1 MSLRRIIAWVFFA
14 LCLSALPCFAQ
25 TSSTRAALQTQ
36 NNSAIAPNGVGAIT
50 GSVMNSM
57 LGNMIASEATLLD
70 FNSFLNAPV
79 YNQTGI
85 PFSSAGNP
93 LLFLQCSGLIEANG
107 SSAPTCI
114 GSSAFPLNPGS
125 TVISPKTN
133 GGVLFDNNGALGDS
147 TTLPSGVSLS
157 GAVGLPLSTGV
168 SGQLPLANGGANA
181 SLTASN
187 GGIVYSGASALAV
200 LPGTVTANQCLLSG
214 SSAAPTW
221 GACSGA
227 GVSSFNSRTGAVAPV
242 GGDYSTGQLTTGA
255 SGSSPAVGAL
265 GETITNTGTPGT
277 SIGNGTVV
285 TLATVTLSPGDWNCY
300 GLSETTYG
308 TSSAY
313 TTDNQGITSTPVS
326 FPAFPA
332 GLTVSFASSTVSA
345 STPYVEAYSTNSV
358 IVRPTTSTSYSL
370 VRQIAHSAG
379 TITASGY
386 LQCVRQD

>member
-133 GGVLFDNNGALGDS
+133 GGVLFDNNGLLGDS

-187 GGIVYSGASALAV
+187 GGIVYSGASSLAI
-200 LPGTVTANQCLLSG
+200 LGGTVTANQCLLSG
-214 SSAAPTW
+214 SNAAPTW

-227 GVSSFNSRTGAVAPV
+227 GVSSFNSRTGAVVPS
-242 GGDYSTGQLTTGA
+242 GGDYSTGQLTTA
-255 SGSSPAVGAL
+255 ATGSSPAVGAL
-265 GETITNTGTPGT
+265 GETQTNTGGASTVI
-277 SIGNGTVV
+277 SNNVV
-285 TLATVTLSPGDWNCY
+285 TTLASVSLSPGDWNCY
-300 GLSETTYG
+300 GLAEITMNSGTTY
-308 TSSAY
+308 
-313 TTDNQGITSTPVS
+313 TTANLGITSTPS
-326 FPAFPA
+326 SMPAFPA
-332 GLTVSFASSTVSA
+332 SLANSFVANTVGAATYIF
-345 STPYVEAYSTNSV
+345 PYYLASV
-358 IVRPTTSTSYSL
+358 IVRPTTTTSYSL
-370 VRQIAHSAG
+370 VYQEAFSAG
-379 TITASGY
+379 TVRGQGY
-386 LQCVRQD
+386 IQCVRQD

>member
-57 LGNMIASEATLLD
+57 LGNIIASEATLLD

-133 GGVLFDNNGALGDS
+133 GGVLSDNNGVLGDS

-187 GGIVYSGASALAV
+187 GGIVYSGASSLAI
-200 LPGTVTANQCLLSG
+200 LGGTVTANQCLLSG
-214 SSAAPTW
+214 SNAAPTW

-227 GVSSFNSRTGAVAPV
+227 GVSSFNSRTGAIVPS
-242 GGDYSTGQLTTGA
+242 GGDYSTGQLTTA
-255 SGSSPAVGAL
+255 ATGSSPAVGAL
-265 GETITNTGTPGT
+265 GETQTNTGGASTVI
-277 SIGNGTVV
+277 SNNVV
-285 TLATVTLSPGDWNCY
+285 TTLASVSLSPGDWNCY
-300 GLSETTYG
+300 GLAEITMNSGTTY
-308 TSSAY
+308 
-313 TTDNQGITSTPVS
+313 TTANLGITSTPS
-326 FPAFPA
+326 SMPAFPA
-332 GLTVSFASSTVSA
+332 SLANSFVANTVGAATYIF
-345 STPYVEAYSTNSV
+345 PYYLASV
-358 IVRPTTSTSYSL
+358 IVRPTTTTSYSL
-370 VRQIAHSAG
+370 VYQEAFSAG
-379 TITASGY
+379 TVRGQGY
-386 LQCVRQD
+386 VQCVRQD